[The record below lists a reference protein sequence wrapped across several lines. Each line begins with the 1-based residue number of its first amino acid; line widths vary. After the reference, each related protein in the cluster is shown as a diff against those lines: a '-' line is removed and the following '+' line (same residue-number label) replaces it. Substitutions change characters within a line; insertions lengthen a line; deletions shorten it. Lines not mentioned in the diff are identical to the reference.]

1 MANAIPVRYEHC
13 TWTQWVVSA
22 HYIQRDGQRQL
33 RPRAVNR
40 SRQRSSKHN
49 HMLLDYTCRTV
60 ATKERSLKH
69 RIWILIGLN
78 FLSILGLPWWLSDK
92 ESVCQCRRHR
102 RLRLDSWVKNILG
115 RRKWQC
121 IPVFLPEKSHEQRA
135 WQATVHEVEKSK
147 TQLSDWTRKPA
158 DSYIDPLALFSVAA
172 IIETACLPWFPV

>member
-1 MANAIPVRYEHC
+1 MDCNCCWDSYILKYVTEVNNSSHIKWRCLTKEFSFQHSKMANAIPVRYEHC

-92 ESVCQCRRHR
+92 ESVCQCRRQGFNPWSDR
-102 RLRLDSWVKNILG
+102 
-115 RRKWQC
+115 
-121 IPVFLPEKSHEQRA
+121 IPH
-135 WQATVHEVEKSK
+135 
-147 TQLSDWTRKPA
+147 
-158 DSYIDPLALFSVAA
+158 AA
-172 IIETACLPWFPV
+172 E

>member
-92 ESVCQCRRHR
+92 ESVCQCRRQGFNPW
-102 RLRLDSWVKNILG
+102 S
-115 RRKWQC
+115 RK
-121 IPVFLPEKSHEQRA
+121 IPHA
-135 WQATVHEVEKSK
+135 VE
-147 TQLSDWTRKPA
+147 QLSSCTTTTDLILSRAQEPQLLSTG
-158 DSYIDPLALFSVAA
+158 AA
-172 IIETACLPWFPV
+172 TTEAHVS